1 VVKFISPISSVQPA
15 STQGKHYSEENIDL
29 GQVEWRNR
37 LEVGILTDRR
47 MTMRKV
53 PIAAL
58 ARLLTMVGCLAVLS
72 GPGMGAPNS
81 LTREEVDDGW
91 ILLFDGESMFGW
103 TAASAVDWRVEAGAI
118 VATQGTMGLLHTLG
132 DFDNYIL
139 SLEFRAAPATN
150 SGVFLRTA
158 PVCTDAGPHGEGYE
172 LNIAPPDN
180 PFPTGSLVQRA
191 RVSQPRGTDGWQRY
205 WVLVL
210 GSRIE
215 VWLDDSRVLGYT
227 DPVALRSGKIGLQF
241 NQGRIEFRSIKLK
254 PLLLEPIFNGR
265 DLSGWSVLPD
275 RASRFSVSDSGELR
289 ILNGPGAIETLDAY
303 SDFLLQLKV
312 KCNGAGLNS
321 GVFFRSIPGEF
332 WQGYES
338 QIQNGFKDGDR
349 TKPVDFGTGGIY
361 RRVPARTVVSDDLVW
376 FSKTILASGPNL
388 LVWVNG
394 YPVTAW
400 TDTREASSNP
410 RNGLRL
416 KAGTIQLQGHDPT
429 TDLAFRDLAVTR
441 STVR

>member
-1 VVKFISPISSVQPA
+1 MSKASV
-15 STQGKHYSEENIDL
+15 
-29 GQVEWRNR
+29 R
-37 LEVGILTDRR
+37 LL
-47 MTMRKV
+47 
-53 PIAAL
+53 AL
-58 ARLLTMVGCLAVLS
+58 AVSLAWS
-72 GPGMGAPNS
+72 PGFVAGAPNM
-81 LTREEVDDGW
+81 LTQEEIDDGW

-103 TAASAVDWRVEAGAI
+103 TAASPVDWRVEDGAI
-118 VATQGTMGLLHTLG
+118 VATQGKLGLLHTLG
-132 DFDNYIL
+132 DFDNYVL
-139 SLEFRAAPATN
+139 SLDFRAAAQTN

-158 PVCTDAGPHGEGYE
+158 PVCMDAGPHGEGYE

-191 RVSQPRGTDGWQRY
+191 RISQLRETGGWQRY

-215 VWLDDSRVLGYT
+215 VWLNDSRVLGYT
-227 DPVALRSGKIGLQF
+227 DPVPLLSGKIGLQF
-241 NQGRIEFRSIKLK
+241 NQGRIEFRNIKLK

-265 DLSGWSVLPD
+265 DLSGWTVPPG
-275 RASRFSVSDSGELR
+275 RASRFTVSDSGELR
-289 ILNGPGAIETLDAY
+289 ILDGPGAIETRDTF

-338 QIQNGFKDGDR
+338 QIQNSFRDGDR
-349 TKPVDFGTGGIY
+349 TKPVDFGTGAIY
-361 RRVPARTVVSDDLVW
+361 RRVQARRVVSDDQVW
-376 FSKTILASGPNL
+376 FSKTIMASGANL

-394 YPVTAW
+394 YPITAW

-416 KAGTIQLQGHDPT
+416 EAGTIQLQGHDPT
-429 TDLAFRDLAVTR
+429 TDLEFRDIVLTRLAAR
-441 STVR
+441 